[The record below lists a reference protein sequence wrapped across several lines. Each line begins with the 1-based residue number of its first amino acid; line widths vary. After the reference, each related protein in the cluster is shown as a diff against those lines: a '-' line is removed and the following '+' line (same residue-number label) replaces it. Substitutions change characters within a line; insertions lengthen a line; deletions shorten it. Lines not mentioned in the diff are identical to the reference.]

1 MLACVY
7 ACTVIGLEGLV
18 VEVEA
23 GYGQGLPGITIVG
36 LPDAAVQESR
46 ERAYH
51 RVLKANSPACT
62 HHRRPGR
69 QGGD

>member
-1 MLACVY
+1 MLARVY
-7 ACTVIGLEGLV
+7 ACTVIGMEGLV
-18 VEVEA
+18 AEVKV

-36 LPDAAVQESR
+36 LPDAAMQESR

-51 RVLKANSPACT
+51 RVLKANSPAGT

-69 QGGD
+69 G